1 MTVQDRL
8 ASVLNRL
15 ATGAR
20 VTKIR
25 EADRIRAEKKGD
37 EARDERLGEAIAR
50 LEAAADSLWS
60 ALDEKPSLRKV
71 G

>member
-8 ASVLNRL
+8 AAVLNRL

-25 EADRIRAEKKGD
+25 EADRVRAENQG
-37 EARDERLGEAIAR
+37 EARDERLGEAITQ

-60 ALDEKPSLRKV
+60 ALDEKPKLRQAS
-71 G
+71 